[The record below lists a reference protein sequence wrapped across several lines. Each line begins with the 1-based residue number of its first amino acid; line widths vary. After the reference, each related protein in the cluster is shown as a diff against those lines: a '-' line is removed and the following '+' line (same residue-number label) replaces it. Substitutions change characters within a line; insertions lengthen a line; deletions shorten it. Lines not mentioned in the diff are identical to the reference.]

1 MSSTTTPNQTN
12 TQPASDGWDI
22 PINWRERSV
31 DPSSFA
37 FITGTPFE
45 SPQELEER
53 SVIRTARQLVW
64 QLLLKR
70 VDEIAE
76 IFLTSHQ
83 KRVFDLWI
91 KQGNTYQEIGAILSK
106 LNGYSC
112 EYSAYTAISHCI
124 KGIRSNKHGG
134 KYHGGI
140 ENRLRKRC
148 EKDELYLIFLED
160 WKTLQQD
167 KLVVSLAFLAKHDKW
182 YQENR
187 HKIETTTSN

>member
-1 MSSTTTPNQTN
+1 MSQ
-12 TQPASDGWDI
+12 DWDI

-31 DPSSFA
+31 DPSTFA
-37 FITGTPFE
+37 FITSVPFE
-45 SPQELEER
+45 LTHETEEYTIIR
-53 SVIRTARQLVW
+53 SAQTMIW
-64 QLLLKR
+64 SLLRKR
-70 VDEIAE
+70 MDEIAE

-83 KRVFDLWI
+83 KRVYDLWI
-91 KQGNTYQEIGAILSK
+91 KKGHTYQEIGAILSD

-148 EKDELYLIFLED
+148 EKDEIFQELLDEWQSLQKD
-160 WKTLQQD
+160 QLKTSLDFLQ
-167 KLVVSLAFLAKHDKW
+167 KHDKW
-182 YQENR
+182 YEKNR
-187 HKIETTTSN
+187 QRIEAALSE